1 MHTGRGVVYL
11 QAACQRLSP
20 PEQAWRNWRK
30 RMVRA
35 QKRIKL
41 GFLSRGEVG
50 LPIHIKTLYVE
61 LPQKTTLLLPPGST
75 GFYPDGNSPG

>member
-41 GFLSRGEVG
+41 GFLSPWRGRTTNTYKNFVRRAATKDHTFASARFHWF
-50 LPIHIKTLYVE
+50 LP
-61 LPQKTTLLLPPGST
+61 
-75 GFYPDGNSPG
+75 